1 MPRTKYRPEV
11 DGYAFTNTW
20 KWEPTDIATITGIVT
35 DALGA
40 VEVALSPLIA
50 IAEAPVFAAELAV
63 PFIGPWLVAKTIEA
77 ENKAI
82 INGIVGAITVGTYG
96 LCGGM
101 AFSSLDYWHKSLV
114 VPRGNGKDDQ
124 PQDGTPQ
131 GTALREYIW
140 NRLLRSVKDNIWTF
154 LEWMAILHFGGA
166 DGGANLRDKTKA
178 QLVTLRNIIN
188 GGTPV
193 TVGLIG
199 TTWNPLDNHQ
209 ILIYGFEDNPDG
221 TTTLFAYDN
230 NFPSMETTIKLHF
243 GGPTL
248 QADES
253 DASPDRGPL
262 RGLFCTTYTPATP
275 PLADVLSHGLTV
287 TPAVTGA
294 GKPVKVAITAT
305 NVGFHNSP
313 AFQLVVAGDNGSA
326 VKDPAAASI
335 PAAGSRSL
343 TGDLSFT
350 GLGNHKI
357 ATVVTF
363 PPFGGMTLSRFLPAQ
378 TSADNPDGSV
388 VIIGE
393 RQINPVTD
401 AVCEVVNVQG
411 GKAWYSVDV
420 SDMGTGLKFQW
431 TVSGATLLSAA
442 TEQMVQVQLPAQPG
456 VNYTLGVTVTRPDG
470 GMASGSETFQTLSQL
485 AAGLAHAICEIGH
498 IMTQPPFQLPGG
510 DPGPD
515 QGIIVDPEQIAAL
528 ATVAQGLTTAA
539 NAAAASLKAGGQL
552 VISVPSRTN
561 ATNVAGV
568 ANVANVANATNIAN
582 TTNIANATNIGSVVA
597 PLAGVAR
604 TTQPG

>member
-20 KWEPTDIATITGIVT
+20 TWEATDIATITGIVT

-40 VEVALSPLIA
+40 VEVALAPLIA

-101 AFSSLDYWHKSLV
+101 AFSSLDYWHKSWV
-114 VPRGNGKDDQ
+114 VPRGNGPKDQ

-140 NRLLRSVKDNIWTF
+140 NRLLQSVKDNIWTF

-166 DGGANLRDKTKA
+166 DGGAELRDKTKA
-178 QLVTLRNIIN
+178 QLVTLRGVIN

-221 TTTLFAYDN
+221 STTLFAYDN
-230 NFPSMETTIKLHF
+230 NFPGVETIIKLHF
-243 GGPTL
+243 NGPTL
-248 QADES
+248 LADES

-262 RGLFCTTYTPATP
+262 RGLFCTTYTPSTP

-287 TPAVTGA
+287 SPSVTGV
-294 GKPVKVAITAT
+294 GKPVKVAMTAA
-305 NVGFHNSP
+305 NIGFHNSP
-313 AFQLVVAGDNGSA
+313 SFQLVVAGDSGA
-326 VKDPAAASI
+326 PVMDPAAASI
-335 PAAGSRSL
+335 PAGGNRSL
-343 TGDLSFT
+343 SGELSFNK
-350 GLGNHKI
+350 LGNHKI
-357 ATVVTF
+357 ATVVQF

-378 TSADNPDGSV
+378 TSAENPDGSV
-388 VIIGE
+388 VIVGE

-401 AVCEVVNVQG
+401 TVCEVVNVMG
-411 GKAWYSVDV
+411 GKAWYTVDI

-431 TVSGATLLSAA
+431 TVTGATLLSSA
-442 TEQMVQVQLPAQPG
+442 TEQSVQVQLPAQAG

-470 GMASGSETFQTLSQL
+470 GTASGSETFKTLTTL
-485 AAGLAHAICEIGH
+485 GAGLAHAICEIGH
-498 IMTQPPFQLPGG
+498 ILTQQPFQVPAG

-515 QGIIVDPEQIAAL
+515 GMVTVVDPEEIAAL
-528 ATVAQGLTTAA
+528 ATAAQGLTAA
-539 NAAAASLKAGGQL
+539 VNAAAAAGGRL
-552 VISVPSRTN
+552 VISVPSS
-561 ATNVAGV
+561 TNVGNIAGI
-568 ANVANVANATNIAN
+568 ANVGDIARVGIVA
-582 TTNIANATNIGSVVA
+582 A
-597 PLAGVAR
+597 PLAGGVR
-604 TTQPG
+604 TSEPG